1 MLRWHRSRASRQDHL
16 LHPAAIPVRPLGN
29 KVTAEVGPGPNAG
42 QARHIDRAEMLS
54 QAPAYGPPMEVELT
68 IRSFGFIAAALPPAQ
83 NLAPHGFLR
92 LLTRRWAGGC
102 IATLDQDL
110 RRVKTLVEHK
120 ASNVPQSDATEPA
133 SIVRVPVPDLC
144 ALWAET
150 ATAAMNIALIGVWK
164 GSR

>member
-68 IRSFGFIAAALPPAQ
+68 IRPFGCYRGGIAA
-83 NLAPHGFLR
+83 R
-92 LLTRRWAGGC
+92 
-102 IATLDQDL
+102 
-110 RRVKTLVEHK
+110 
-120 ASNVPQSDATEPA
+120 TEPCTTRVPAPAHAALGWWMHRNLGPRPALGEDPCRAQSFECSPDRRHGAA
-133 SIVRVPVPDLC
+133 SIVRVPVPDC
-144 ALWAET
+144 ARF
-150 ATAAMNIALIGVWK
+150 G
-164 GSR
+164 RRPRRHR